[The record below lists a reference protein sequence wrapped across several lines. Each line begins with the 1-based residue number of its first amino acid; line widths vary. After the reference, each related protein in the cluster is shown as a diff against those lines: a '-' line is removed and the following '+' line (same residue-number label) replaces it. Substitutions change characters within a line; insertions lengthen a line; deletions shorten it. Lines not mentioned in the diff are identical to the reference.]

1 MKKQITVALLVA
13 LACAQTPA
21 QTPPTAAP
29 QPEPQD
35 EIVRV
40 STNEIVL
47 DAVVRDKKGHV
58 VKDLKPT
65 DFEVFEDGVRQQ
77 VMSFRLV
84 TREPNTAAT
93 GASSAANSGATTNA
107 GPVVSRP
114 APTTPTVRRAETA
127 RLGAV
132 AIVFDRLSPD
142 ARARARQAALSYVG
156 GGLRQDDFV
165 GVFGIDLS
173 LRVIQPFTNN
183 EQLVR
188 NAIEREATHSPS
200 MHSATAGQIAD
211 TSQQQARLQSQAD
224 QLEAQTSGAG
234 AATDTQGA
242 SGSAMS
248 NMVEQAFNEMTQR
261 SLETFEMLERNQQG
275 YATTNGLIAV
285 VNALSQLPGRKVLLF
300 FSEGVAIPTD
310 VQSRFR
316 AVISNANRAG
326 VSIYSVDAAGLRA
339 TSADQE
345 AGRALAAL
353 GQQRIRQAASK
364 NDPGSPMMRDL
375 ERNEDLMRSNPNTG
389 LGELAEQTGGFL
401 ISNTNNPAPR
411 LRQMDED
418 LHTYYVLSYRPTNQN
433 FDGRFRQISVKLSSR
448 SDLEVQARKGYY
460 ATNTNDG
467 SPLLAYEAPALALLS
482 GARSGPDSFP
492 LHVAAFNFP
501 RPEKPGL
508 VPVVLEVPPGAYG
521 FDVDASK
528 KTYRTDFSVVA
539 LVRDESQRVVAK
551 LSNQYALTG
560 PVEKLE
566 AAKRG
571 AVLFYREA
579 DLRPG
584 RYTIAAAVYD
594 ALTGRG
600 ATTTASVVVPQ
611 DDSARPRLASVV
623 IIKRAERWVAD
634 DERAA
639 RNPFRFGELLI
650 YPNLGEPVLK
660 SESKDLPFLLTLYA
674 APGEQSPKVTLE
686 IAQGARTLARAPLT
700 LPAPDAAGRIQF
712 ASSFP
717 IDKLPPGDY
726 DLRVTATDAR
736 GSTTRNEHFTIKP

>member
-1 MKKQITVALLVA
+1 MMKKQLTALLLCA
-13 LACAQTPA
+13 LSCAPAASQTPA
-21 QTPPTAAP
+21 RQ
-29 QPEPQD
+29 QPDPQD

-47 DAVVRDKKGHV
+47 DAVVRDRKGRV

-65 DFEVFEDGVRQQ
+65 DFEVFEDGARQQ
-77 VMSFRLV
+77 VTSFHLV
-84 TREPNTAAT
+84 SREPNAPAA
-93 GASSAANSGATTNA
+93 GGPSNVAAAADARPGGATPTPSA
-107 GPVVSRP
+107 RRP
-114 APTTPTVRRAETA
+114 EVA

-142 ARARARQAALSYVG
+142 ARARARQAALSYVA
-156 GGLRQDDFV
+156 GGLRPDDFV

-173 LRVIQPFTNN
+173 LRVLQPFTNN

-188 NAIEREATHSPS
+188 NAIDREATHSPS
-200 MHSATAGQIAD
+200 THSATAGQIAD
-211 TSQQQARLQSQAD
+211 VSQQQAQLQAQGDQLQSQ
-224 QLEAQTSGAG
+224 TSAAG
-234 AATDTQGA
+234 AATDTQA
-242 SGSAMS
+242 AGSAAMA
-248 NMVEQAFNEMTQR
+248 NAADQAFAEMTQR

-275 YATTNGLIAV
+275 YATTNGLLAV
-285 VNALSQLPGRKVLLF
+285 VNALSSLPGRKVLLF

-310 VQSRFR
+310 VQARFR

-345 AGRALAAL
+345 AGRALTTL
-353 GQQRIRQAASK
+353 GQQRMRQAAS
-364 NDPGSPMMRDL
+364 NREPGSPMMRDL

-433 FDGRFRQISVKLSSR
+433 FDGRFRQISVKLSR
-448 SDLEVQARKGYY
+448 PDLEVQARRGYY
-460 ATNTNDG
+460 ATNVNDG

-492 LHVAAFNFP
+492 VRAAAFNFP

-521 FDVDASK
+521 FDVDSAK

-539 LVRDESQRVVAK
+539 LVKDESQRVVAK

-560 PVEKLE
+560 PAEKLE
-566 AAKRG
+566 AARRG

-600 ATTTASVVVPQ
+600 ATTTASVVVPP
-611 DDSARPRLASVV
+611 DDSAKPRLASVV

-634 DERAA
+634 DDRTA

-650 YPNLGEPVLK
+650 YPNLGEPLSK

-674 APGEQSPKVTLE
+674 TPDAQPPKATLE
-686 IAQGARTLARAPLT
+686 IAQGSRTLARAPLT

-712 ASSFP
+712 ASAVP
-717 IDKLPPGDY
+717 IDKLAPGDY

-736 GSTTRNEHFTIKP
+736 GSTTRSEHFTLRP